1 MKVAIVPV
9 GGLIMYIL
17 MYNLASTADE
27 YLSPSLEYM
36 TIKFKLSESLA
47 GVTLLAFGNGAPD
60 VFSAIAAASSGSSSS
75 EEDTENELLS
85 ISALTG
91 SALFI
96 STVVTALT
104 VFASKPDKSIQV
116 TPVFFIRDLIFYILV
131 MLYLLGIM
139 VVVQEI
145 NIYISVGFLLL
156 YLIYVV
162 LVVCQS

>member
-9 GGLIMYIL
+9 GAFLMYVL

-36 TIKFKLSESLA
+36 VIKFKLSESLA

-60 VFSAIAAASSGSSSS
+60 VFSAIAAAQSGSSSGDQ
-75 EEDTENELLS
+75 DTENELLS
-85 ISALTG
+85 ISALVG
-91 SALFI
+91 SAVFI

-104 VFASKPDKSIQV
+104 VYASKPDKRIQV
-116 TPVFFIRDLIFYILV
+116 TPLFFIRDLVFYILV
-131 MLYLLGIM
+131 MLYLLGVMI
-139 VVVQEI
+139 VVQEI

-162 LVVCQS
+162 LVVV